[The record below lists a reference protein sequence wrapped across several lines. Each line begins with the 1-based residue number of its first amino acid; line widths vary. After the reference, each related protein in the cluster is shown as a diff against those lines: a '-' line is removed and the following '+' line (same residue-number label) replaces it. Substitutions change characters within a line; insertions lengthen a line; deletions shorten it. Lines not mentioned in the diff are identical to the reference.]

1 MFAFVFPLSYVV
13 IVLLVVLLCAVVA
26 NWAAKSWLKRDK
38 ATDKIQGA
46 LVTASQ
52 VLAGWKLPRLA
63 KLVALVAVKDVSG
76 AIEGVR
82 ALITEVLDA
91 DDKEA
96 KMLDLMAE
104 HHRYAFPI
112 RLARTDDRRWILEQ
126 VVQCPTA
133 RAELEAMLAE
143 REAEHGAAAAKS

>member
-46 LVTASQ
+46 MVTASQ
-52 VLAGWKLPRLA
+52 ILAGWKLPRLA
-63 KLVALVAVKDVSG
+63 KLVALAAVKDISG

-82 ALITEVLDA
+82 TLITEVLDA

-96 KMLDLMAE
+96 KMLELMEA
-104 HHRYAFPI
+104 HHQYAFPL
-112 RLARTDDRRWILEQ
+112 RLARTDDRAWILDQ
-126 VVQCPTA
+126 VLRDPTA
-133 RAELEAMLAE
+133 RAELEEMLAE
-143 REAEHGAAAAKS
+143 ETAGHAPVAAKP